1 MKNSDWDAVGHKNAY
16 FGSGVGLANG
26 RISFSFGM
34 TTKGKS
40 NVPVSSAQWFAFS
53 TNLNAKSVTPKR
65 QFNSPK
71 EPEKQRLNLIDTK
84 PMSFLFLFRT
94 KKSLM
99 VRKISMI

>member
-53 TNLNAKSVTPKR
+53 TNLNAQSVKPI
-65 QFNSPK
+65 FNYGNPK
-71 EPEKQRLNLIDTK
+71 EPEKATIEFNRYKANVVPVLVPNKEVTDG
-84 PMSFLFLFRT
+84 
-94 KKSLM
+94 
-99 VRKISMI
+99 RKMSMI

>member
-1 MKNSDWDAVGHKNAY
+1 FYSPEDIDYGTGPSGLKNSDWDAVGHKNAY

-71 EPEKQRLNLIDTK
+71 EPEK
-84 PMSFLFLFRT
+84 
-94 KKSLM
+94 
-99 VRKISMI
+99 

>member
-26 RISFSFGM
+26 RISFLWYDN
-34 TTKGKS
+34 KRKS

-71 EPEKQRLNLIDTK
+71 EPEKQRLNLMDTK

>member
-53 TNLNAKSVTPKR
+53 TNLNAQSVKPI
-65 QFNSPK
+65 FNYGNPK
-71 EPEKQRLNLIDTK
+71 EPEKQRLNSIDTK

-99 VRKISMI
+99 ARKISMI

>member
-1 MKNSDWDAVGHKNAY
+1 KKQADGKFYSPEDIDYGTGPSGLKNSDWDAVGHKNAY

-53 TNLNAKSVTPKR
+53 TNLNAQSVKPI
-65 QFNSPK
+65 FNYGNPK
-71 EPEKQRLNLIDTK
+71 EPEKATIEFNR
-84 PMSFLFLFRT
+84 
-94 KKSLM
+94 
-99 VRKISMI
+99 